1 MNSPPLPSP
10 QWFAGFLAILSIF
23 PAVVSIAMVAY
34 GPLCKPGLAQIGT
47 SPIAIKSDKSAAAS
61 PAAPAN

>member
-1 MNSPPLPSP
+1 
-10 QWFAGFLAILSIF
+10 
-23 PAVVSIAMVAY
+23 MVAY